1 MIVGR
6 FDSSIFV
13 LYGTG
18 RELLG
23 PGGLRVPYLVCVNAR
38 GGAVCLIAR
47 VCFGVGLRSLREFL
61 LLRGSSIAFRFC
73 LVHAAVG
80 FAVGSMTGISGDT
93 LLDDA

>member
-6 FDSSIFV
+6 FDSGIFV

-38 GGAVCLIAR
+38 GAAFLIVR
-47 VCFGVGLRSLREFL
+47 VCFGLGLRGLRDMGIP
-61 LLRGSSIAFRFC
+61 RRSSIACWFR
-73 LVHAAVG
+73 LVHAAVR

>member
-6 FDSSIFV
+6 FDSGIFV

-38 GGAVCLIAR
+38 GAAFLIVR
-47 VCFGVGLRSLREFL
+47 VCFGLGLR
-61 LLRGSSIAFRFC
+61 
-73 LVHAAVG
+73 G
-80 FAVGSMTGISGDT
+80 FA
-93 LLDDA
+93 